1 MLLQLVLQMG
11 ALVQMFQKKINILNL
26 LTICALAS
34 MHAFANDLFE
44 GQSGEIISIPA
55 ANVVQP
61 NALTFQ
67 TSSGR
72 KQLVSLP
79 FVKQDQMISRHHVN
93 VKVNW
98 VDFGESRITITDQSK
113 VTLSAA
119 DQARANKESLEIKK
133 ALRETTTE
141 ITPSFY
147 FIPPVP
153 GIITSPFGKQRFI
166 NGLPRSAHLALDFR
180 GSVGTPIVSPLKGK
194 VVLVGDYFYTG
205 LTLILDHG
213 YGLFSS
219 YAHMSEIKVKLGDL
233 IEQSS
238 EIGLVGST
246 GRVTGPHLHWT
257 VYFDGN
263 KINPESLIQANYLNS
278 IL

>member
-119 DQARANKESLEIKK
+119 DQARANIESLEIKK

>member
-55 ANVVQP
+55 ANEVQP

-119 DQARANKESLEIKK
+119 DQARANKESLAIKK

-180 GSVGTPIVSPLKGK
+180 GNVGTPIVSPLKGK

>member
-55 ANVVQP
+55 ANEVQL

-119 DQARANKESLEIKK
+119 DQARANIESLEIKK

-180 GSVGTPIVSPLKGK
+180 GNVGTPIVSPLKGK

>member
-55 ANVVQP
+55 ANEVQL

-119 DQARANKESLEIKK
+119 DQARANKESLAIKK

>member
-34 MHAFANDLFE
+34 MNAFANDLFE

-55 ANVVQP
+55 ANEVQP

-119 DQARANKESLEIKK
+119 DQARANKESLAIKK

-180 GSVGTPIVSPLKGK
+180 GNVGTPIVSPLKGK

>member
-1 MLLQLVLQMG
+1 MG

-55 ANVVQP
+55 ANEVQP

-119 DQARANKESLEIKK
+119 DQARANKESLAIKK

>member
-11 ALVQMFQKKINILNL
+11 ALVQMFQKKIKILNL
-26 LTICALAS
+26 LTIFALGS
-34 MHAFANDLFE
+34 MHASASDFFE

-55 ANVVQP
+55 ANEVQP

-79 FVKQDQMISRHHVN
+79 FVKQDQMISRHHVD

-119 DQARANKESLEIKK
+119 DQARANKEGLEIKQALSRITK
-133 ALRETTTE
+133 A
-141 ITPSFY
+141 ITPSFN

-180 GSVGTPIVSPLKGK
+180 GSVGTPIVSPLKGE

-219 YAHMSEIKVKLGDL
+219 YAHMSEIKVNLGDL
-233 IEQSS
+233 VEQSN

>member
-55 ANVVQP
+55 ANEVQP

-119 DQARANKESLEIKK
+119 DQARANKESLAIKK

>member
-119 DQARANKESLEIKK
+119 DQARANKESLAIKK

-180 GSVGTPIVSPLKGK
+180 GNVGTPIVSPLKGK

>member
-55 ANVVQP
+55 ANEVQL

-119 DQARANKESLEIKK
+119 DQARANIESLEIKK

-180 GSVGTPIVSPLKGK
+180 GSIGTPIVSPLKGK

-219 YAHMSEIKVKLGDL
+219 YAHMSEISVNLGDL
-233 IEQSS
+233 VEQSN

-263 KINPESLIQANYLNS
+263 KVNPESLIQANYLNS

>member
-55 ANVVQP
+55 ANEVQP

>member
-1 MLLQLVLQMG
+1 ME
-11 ALVQMFQKKINILNL
+11 ALAQMFMKKINVLNCL
-26 LTICALAS
+26 VFLAFISLEALS
-34 MHAFANDLFE
+34 SDGFE

-55 ANVVQP
+55 PKNAQV
-61 NALTFQ
+61 NALTFK
-67 TSSGR
+67 TSSGA

-79 FVKQDQMISRHHVN
+79 FVKQDLVIKRHHVD

-98 VDFGESRITITDQSK
+98 INFGESRITITDQSK
-113 VTLSAA
+113 VILNDR
-119 DQARANKESLEIKK
+119 DQARANKEALEIKK
-133 ALRETTTE
+133 ALSDSTTE
-141 ITPSFY
+141 ITPSFD
-147 FIPPVP
+147 FIAPVP
-153 GIITSPFGKQRFI
+153 GKVTSPFGKQRFI
-166 NGLPRSAHLALDFR
+166 NGLPRSAHLALDLS
-180 GSVGTPIVSPLKGK
+180 GSIGTPIIAPLKGK
-194 VVLVGDYFYTG
+194 IVLVGDYFYTG

-213 YGLFSS
+213 HGLFSS

-233 IEQSS
+233 VERSH

-263 KINPESLIQANYLNS
+263 KVNPESLIQEDYLNT

>member
-55 ANVVQP
+55 ANEVQL

-119 DQARANKESLEIKK
+119 DQARANKESLAIKK

-180 GSVGTPIVSPLKGK
+180 GSIGTPIVSPLKGK

-219 YAHMSEIKVKLGDL
+219 YAHMSEISVNLGDL
-233 IEQSS
+233 VEQSN

-263 KINPESLIQANYLNS
+263 KVNPESLIQANYLNS

>member
-34 MHAFANDLFE
+34 MNAFANDLFE

-55 ANVVQP
+55 ANEVQT

>member
-1 MLLQLVLQMG
+1 MEVLF
-11 ALVQMFQKKINILNL
+11 QMFQKKIKTSEL
-26 LTICALAS
+26 LALLAL
-34 MHAFANDLFE
+34 MGTQTFANDLFQ

-55 ANVVQP
+55 AAQEKSDV
-61 NALTFQ
+61 LTFK
-67 TSSGR
+67 TSAGT

-79 FVKQDQMISRHHVN
+79 FVKQDLMITRYHVD

-98 VDFGESRITITDQSK
+98 VNFGESRITIADESK
-113 VTLSAA
+113 VNLSKK
-119 DQARANKESLEIKK
+119 DQARANKEAAEIRT
-133 ALRETTTE
+133 ALSNSTRE
-141 ITPSFY
+141 ITPSFD
-147 FIPPVP
+147 FVAPVQ
-153 GIITSPFGKQRFI
+153 GIVTSPFGKQRFV
-166 NGLPRSAHLALDFR
+166 NGLPRSAHLALDLR
-180 GSVGTPIVSPLKGK
+180 GSVGTPIVAPLKGK

-219 YAHMSEIKVKLGDL
+219 YAHMSEIKVRLGDFV
-233 IEQSS
+233 EQSN
-238 EIGLVGST
+238 EIGLVGAT

-263 KINPESLIQANYLNS
+263 KVNPESLIRDGYLNS

>member
-1 MLLQLVLQMG
+1 MLLKLVLQMG

-55 ANVVQP
+55 ANEVQL

-119 DQARANKESLEIKK
+119 DQARANKESLAIKK

-180 GSVGTPIVSPLKGK
+180 GSIGTPIVSPLKGK

-263 KINPESLIQANYLNS
+263 KVNPESLIQANYLNS

>member
-55 ANVVQP
+55 ANEVQL

-119 DQARANKESLEIKK
+119 DQARANIESLEIKK

-180 GSVGTPIVSPLKGK
+180 GSIGTPIVSPLKGK

>member
-55 ANVVQP
+55 ANEVQP

-133 ALRETTTE
+133 ALSKTTTE